1 MTRLAALLLLLLLA
15 APLLAVPRPAEAQ
28 SIDMSGSGPVD
39 VTARD
44 GFEWRENDQVVI
56 ANGDARAVRNNVT
69 VLADRLV
76 ARYRKKTDPAAP
88 PGAPAPPPTPQQA
101 SASGTP
107 DDNGG
112 NEVYRLEAHGHVR
125 ILTETDEAVGDDAV
139 YDIDQ
144 AVLVMT
150 GHALKLTT
158 PNDVLTARDTMEY
171 WSAKHMA
178 VGRGNAVVVTTDGRR
193 LSGDVLVAYTKP
205 DTPQTASTSASQSAP
220 AKPAAP
226 PKPGADP
233 LMSSGKLERVEAY
246 GNVEAR
252 TAIDIVRGDRGLY
265 LPDIDIARIVG
276 HVKLT
281 HYSQQSEGPA
291 ADVNMKTGIA
301 RMTSIGNDRVKGLIV
316 PNDPAD
322 PNRAQGTPASPRP
335 GAQAK
340 PKAP

>member
-1 MTRLAALLLLLLLA
+1 MIRLLLLLA
-15 APLLAVPRPAEAQ
+15 LLALPRLAAAQ
-28 SIDMSGSGPVD
+28 GIDMSGSGPVD
-39 VTARD
+39 VTARG
-44 GFEWRENDQVVI
+44 GFEWRENDQMVI
-56 ANGDARAVRNNVT
+56 ATGDARAVRNNVT

-76 ARYRKKTDPAAP
+76 ARYRKKADAGGAAPAATPAAAPGAAP
-88 PGAPAPPPTPQQA
+88 PGA
-101 SASGTP
+101 GTP
-107 DDNGG
+107 DENGG

-125 ILTETDEAVGDDAV
+125 IVTETDEAVGDDAV

-158 PNDVLTARDTMEY
+158 PNDVLTARDTLEY

-193 LSGDVLVAYTKP
+193 LAGDVLVAYTKD
-205 DTPQTASTSASQSAP
+205 DTAQPATAR
-220 AKPAAP
+220 PAAER
-226 PKPGADP
+226 PGADP
-233 LMSSGKLERVEAY
+233 LLSSGKLERVEAF
-246 GNVEAR
+246 GHVEAR

-265 LPDIDIARIVG
+265 LPDIDVARVVG

-301 RMTSIGNDRVKGLIV
+301 RLSGSAGDRVKGLIV

-322 PNRAQGTPASPRP
+322 PNRAQGAGAGRPAAARP
-335 GAQAK
+335 K
-340 PKAP
+340 VP

>member
-1 MTRLAALLLLLLLA
+1 MSRTVGILCAALLALPCA
-15 APLLAVPRPAEAQ
+15 ARAQ
-28 SIDMSGSGPVD
+28 GIDMSGSGPVD

-44 GFEWRENDQVVI
+44 GFEWRENEQIVI
-56 ANGDARAVRNNVT
+56 ATGDARAVRNNVT

-76 ARYRKKTDPAAP
+76 ARYRKKADPAGTPAP
-88 PGAPAPPPTPQQA
+88 TPARPPVAALGATPGAAPGTA
-101 SASGTP
+101 TP

-125 ILTETDEAVGDDAV
+125 IVTETDEAVGDDAV

-150 GHALKLTT
+150 GKGLKLTT

-178 VGRGNAVVVTTDGRR
+178 VGRGNAVVVTTEGRR
-193 LSGDVLVAYTKP
+193 LAGDVLVAFTKD
-205 DTPQTASTSASQSAP
+205 DTQPP
-220 AKPAAP
+220 GPPKPAAAP
-226 PKPGADP
+226 ARPGGDT

-252 TAIDIVRGDRGLY
+252 TAVDIVRGDRGLY
-265 LPDIDIARIVG
+265 LPDPDIARLVG
-276 HVKLT
+276 HVKIT
-281 HYSQQSEGPA
+281 HYSQQTEGPA
-291 ADVNMKTGIA
+291 ADVNMKTGVA
-301 RMTSIGNDRVKGLIV
+301 RISSVAGERVKGLIV

-322 PNRAQGTPASPRP
+322 PSRSQAPKPAARP
-335 GAQAK
+335 AASK
-340 PKAP
+340 PL

>member
-1 MTRLAALLLLLLLA
+1 MIRPAALLLLSLLTVPSLA
-15 APLLAVPRPAEAQ
+15 AAQ

-44 GFEWRENDQVVI
+44 GFEWHENDQMVI
-56 ANGDARAVRNNVT
+56 ATGDARAVRNNVT

-76 ARYRKKTDPAAP
+76 ARYRKKTDSAVP
-88 PGAPAPPPTPQQA
+88 PGTPAPPPTPQTV

-107 DDNGG
+107 DENGG

-193 LSGDVLVAYTKP
+193 LSGDVLVAFTKP
-205 DTPQTASTSASQSAP
+205 DTPQSAATPRP
-220 AKPAAP
+220 AAAP

-301 RMTSIGNDRVKGLIV
+301 RLTSIGNDRVKGLIV

-322 PNRAQGTPASPRP
+322 PSRSQGTTTPKP
-335 GAQAK
+335 GAPAK

>member
-1 MTRLAALLLLLLLA
+1 MSRTAGILVAALLALPGVA
-15 APLLAVPRPAEAQ
+15 RAQ
-28 SIDMSGSGPVD
+28 GIDMSGSGPVD

-44 GFEWRENDQVVI
+44 GFEWRENEQIVI
-56 ANGDARAVRNNVT
+56 ATGDARAVRNNVT

-76 ARYRKKTDPAAP
+76 ARYRKKADAA
-88 PGAPAPPPTPQQA
+88 PGAPAPQPV
-101 SASGTP
+101 SAPGAATP

-125 ILTETDEAVGDDAV
+125 IVTETDEAVGDDAV

-150 GHALKLTT
+150 GKALKLTT

-193 LSGDVLVAYTKP
+193 LAGDVLVAFTK
-205 DTPQTASTSASQSAP
+205 DDAQQSAAPKPASAP
-220 AKPAAP
+220 AKT
-226 PKPGADP
+226 GGDP
-233 LMSSGKLERVEAY
+233 LTSSGKLERVEAY

-265 LPDIDIARIVG
+265 LPDPDIARVVG
-276 HVKLT
+276 HVKIT
-281 HYSQQSEGPA
+281 HYSQQTEGPA

-301 RMTSIGNDRVKGLIV
+301 RISSAAGERVKGLIV

-322 PNRAQGTPASPRP
+322 PSRGKTGRPAVRP
-335 GAQAK
+335 DPAK
-340 PKAP
+340 KL